1 MEKVDA
7 MEDRR
12 YLFGSIHILAN
23 RKETLMERE
32 LAEFGITFKQWFLM
46 SVVRN
51 AFEKPPSLNEAARV
65 MGTSHQNIKKIASI
79 LERKGL
85 VRMEKDKK
93 DTRVTRLVLTEE
105 SARFDAGIRERAAA
119 FTQALFDGL
128 EAESLAQARLV
139 VQRMTDNLARM
150 EHKDTED

>member
-1 MEKVDA
+1 MEKLDD

-12 YLFGSIHILAN
+12 YLFGSIHTLAN

-32 LAEFGITFKQWFLM
+32 LAEFGVTFKQWFLM

-51 AFEKPPSLNEAARV
+51 AFERPPSLNEAARV

-105 SARFDAGIRERAAA
+105 SDRFSAAIQGKA
-119 FTQALFDGL
+119 AVFTEALFDGL

-139 VQRMTDNLARM
+139 VQRMTENLTRM
-150 EHKDTED
+150 EHKDTEE